1 MNPAA
6 FHRRT
11 MLGWNSP
18 EAKNNG
24 WRGISE
30 SNDTFDDDDQNFSDE
45 DDENI
50 SAAMLTSRILI
61 VAFWGLIL
69 FANFYYLWIVLT
81 YRRRR
86 GDRHLQDNET
96 DEDPTDPHAIAKKL
110 ADMATDDKIEYFDK
124 LFDKQ
129 GNQTRLSSDQIIV
142 VAAVST
148 DVDRENKGQSSDKVT
163 NGDIETGPIGDA
175 TVLQEH
181 PGIDDA
187 EEDSAMT
194 YLSLATIRPCSDPDG
209 DDGTRTR
216 KIHGQC
222 AICLENYQ
230 TGDTVVYNINACGGD
245 KTMNSRTDIA
255 GVSSDQE
262 QPPERSSDCSHVYH
276 KACFVQYLAN
286 RKVSKTGLRDGEADV
301 LSCPTCRQPFC
312 ELLPI
317 ASVVGDGS
325 DASLTEIDSGEE
337 SSEAMS
343 NAESN

>member
-1 MNPAA
+1 MFGENEWA
-6 FHRRT
+6 
-11 MLGWNSP
+11 SP
-18 EAKNNG
+18 EAKMNSL
-24 WRGISE
+24 RGITE
-30 SNDTFDDDDQNFSDE
+30 FKGITQFNDTFDDDDQNFSDE
-45 DDENI
+45 DDVI
-50 SAAMLTSRILI
+50 YSPTMLTSRILI
-61 VAFWGLIL
+61 IAFWGTILI
-69 FANFYYLWIVLT
+69 ANVYYLWIVLT

-86 GDRHLQDNET
+86 GDFQDGET

-142 VAAVST
+142 VASAAST
-148 DVDRENKGQSSDKVT
+148 VDSRENEEQSSDKVT
-163 NGDIETGPIGDA
+163 NGDIETGPSGDA
-175 TVLQEH
+175 AVPHEH
-181 PGIDDA
+181 PDIDDT
-187 EEDSAMT
+187 EEDSTTT
-194 YLSLATIRPCSDPDG
+194 YLSLAAIRPCCDPGNDCA
-209 DDGTRTR
+209 RTSQ
-216 KIHGQC
+216 IHGQC

-230 TGDTVVYNINACGGD
+230 AGDTIVYNINACGGN
-245 KTMNSRTDIA
+245 KAMNGSRNGD
-255 GVSSDQE
+255 GDSSDEE
-262 QPPERSSDCSHVYH
+262 QPPERSSGCSHVYH

-325 DASLTEIDSGEE
+325 DVSLTEIESSEE
-337 SSEAMS
+337 SSSEAMSMS